1 MPGSAHRSTS
11 CREAIARLPQDSMDA
26 GNKLITATNVAIVAV
41 ALTLGVV
48 CVKKYVLNPAS
59 NPSKPAEPAPII
71 VGTHISIP
79 DVVWSRS
86 RKTMVVASG
95 RLAS

>member
-1 MPGSAHRSTS
+1 
-11 CREAIARLPQDSMDA
+11 MDA